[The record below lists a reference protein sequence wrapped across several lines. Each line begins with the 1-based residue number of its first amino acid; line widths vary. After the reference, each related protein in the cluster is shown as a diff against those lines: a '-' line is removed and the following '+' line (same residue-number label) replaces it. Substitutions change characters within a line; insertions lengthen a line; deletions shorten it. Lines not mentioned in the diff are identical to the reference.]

1 MQKRKNK
8 KSKKQPWQGAAK
20 SMALGLM
27 CLASFVAAPCPEAL
41 AADNLTISG
50 AQGGSCSTPGAW
62 ATFNFGTTSYTSGWG
77 GSSAGADFTPTPP
90 LQGWDILLGGGGSG
104 GSGGG
109 SSSGGGGRS
118 SSGGGCSSCC
128 FLVAVCR
135 AHCVSGCNSEGTCP

>member
-20 SMALGLM
+20 GMALGLM

-90 LQGWDILLGGGGSG
+90 YRAGTSCWVVVVVVLMVVPLLFSQPT
-104 GSGGG
+104 
-109 SSSGGGGRS
+109 
-118 SSGGGCSSCC
+118 
-128 FLVAVCR
+128 L
-135 AHCVSGCNSEGTCP
+135 